1 MFILSL
7 VSGSWQLIEDMGPP
21 VQLSLQQSK
30 YFHGNKNLHL
40 FYKSWDDWGK
50 YRIRTP
56 IFFIQHTLNS
66 LASEYKHM
74 TILFSKENDTNEWR
88 ILFLLKI
95 IHYTNI
101 DFTQFK
107 KIKYKN
113 LYLIQINKTNS
124 KTQFAHF
131 IYNTT
136 IPWHSKINRK
146 MIQLA

>member
-1 MFILSL
+1 M
-7 VSGSWQLIEDMGPP
+7 
-21 VQLSLQQSK
+21 
-30 YFHGNKNLHL
+30 
-40 FYKSWDDWGK
+40 
-50 YRIRTP
+50 
-56 IFFIQHTLNS
+56 
-66 LASEYKHM
+66 
-74 TILFSKENDTNEWR
+74 

-113 LYLIQINKTNS
+113 LYLIKINKTNS

-136 IPWHSKINRK
+136 IP
-146 MIQLA
+146 